1 MGAATIDELVLAD
14 TAAAWG
20 ALGFAVSGDECRI
33 GAVRLRFAG
42 PRPAGEEQAP
52 PTDATRSG
60 HEPATSGLIGWSL
73 RGIDSAELDG
83 LPTRISERP
92 PPASGLQGEPA
103 NALQRGPI
111 HPNGVLAIDHVVAI
125 SPAFERSVAALQAA
139 GLDLRRVREQPTP
152 AGAPRQA
159 FFRLGHEILE
169 LVAEPDHVTASSP
182 EGERDGGAQR
192 PSRFWGLAL
201 LVEDLE
207 RTAQQLAPHVGEVR
221 DAVQPGR
228 RIATV
233 RRSAGLSLPIALM
246 SPKQQE
252 VPA

>member
-14 TAAAWG
+14 TPTAWA
-20 ALGFAVSGDECRI
+20 ALGFAVAGDECQI

-42 PRPAGEEQAP
+42 PPPTGEEQAP
-52 PTDATRSG
+52 PAGATRSG
-60 HEPATSGLIGWSL
+60 AAQQPAASGLIGWSL

-92 PPASGLQGEPA
+92 PPTS
-103 NALQRGPI
+103 ALEGVPT

-169 LVAEPDHVTASSP
+169 LVAEPDHVT
-182 EGERDGGAQR
+182 ERDGGAQR

-207 RTAQQLAPHVGEVR
+207 RTAQRLAPHVGEVR
-221 DAVQPGR
+221 AAVQPGR
-228 RIATV
+228 LIATV
-233 RRSAGLSLPIALM
+233 RRSAGLSLPLALM
-246 SPKQQE
+246 SPKPQE